1 MPSLLLYALGT
12 TVCMELASVSLV
24 QLWPGRSL
32 DPSDI
37 NLQTYS
43 KEPLVVMGSFD
54 VEVVYDNKKVTLP
67 LVVVQGNGPLLF
79 GRNWLNAIKLNWSNI
94 HYTQAPG
101 LQDLL
106 AKYPDVFQ
114 KGLGTYQG
122 LPCSGR

>member
-1 MPSLLLYALGT
+1 
-12 TVCMELASVSLV
+12 MELDTGASVSLV
-24 QLWPGRSL
+24 SESQYKQLWPGRSL

-114 KGLGTYQG
+114 KGLECVPGTRS